1 MIGHHTVA
9 AFFSKMTRRKMGYS
23 IKLMTCGEILK
34 VGAVIFFSSLFV
46 ASRANSSTV
55 SIESAVPSLRAHT
68 VGDHLIRYLETWAK
82 AQAGEVQQQQA
93 RHIASAVAASVRSH
107 PEFLAARAALTSS
120 REGVDEARAAWW
132 PQLSGNTGF
141 GTRTTGGVSVN
152 TPTFGVTL
160 SQLLFDFGNTSAKV
174 GAAESRV
181 QGAQAGLDKKQ
192 AAVVMRAVAAW
203 HELYRTRKLTEL
215 HRLNVQA
222 RQDIVSFIKERA
234 DLGGSAASDVLR
246 ARARQTEAEAALS
259 AARVREQ
266 VAESAW
272 REVFQSEP
280 PAQVEVWPDFPL
292 DVVSLKA
299 QVDALV
305 ARFPTVQEAKQLS
318 LASEKEAEAARAN
331 LFPRLAIEHSIAQN
345 KQTSTGIEYT
355 DRSTLLTLRYNFLSG
370 GAEMARA
377 RQAAS
382 KAVEYAMQADT
393 EQRNTEKNLRQ
404 TLSEVAL
411 GQDIL
416 QNRRLAVGVANDT
429 LAAVREQFAFRRG
442 TLLDLLRAQE
452 DVFMA
457 GRDLIDAVTDHAL
470 ARYRLLYMAS
480 LLDQHFSLGSPP

>member
-1 MIGHHTVA
+1 MFSTPFRLYFLHCLLALGLLA
-9 AFFSKMTRRKMGYS
+9 ANTWTSEARAQTA
-23 IKLMTCGEILK
+23 
-34 VGAVIFFSSLFV
+34 GAVQE
-46 ASRANSSTV
+46 TT
-55 SIESAVPSLRAHT
+55 LRAHT
-68 VGDHLIRYLETWAK
+68 VGDQLIRYLEAWAN
-82 AQAGEVQQQQA
+82 AQSGEAQQQQA
-93 RHIASAVAASVRSH
+93 RQIANAVAQSVRQH

-141 GTRTTGGVSVN
+141 GNRTTGGVSIN
-152 TPTFGVTL
+152 TPTYGVTL
-160 SQLLFDFGNTSAKV
+160 SQLLFDFGNTSAKI
-174 GAAESRV
+174 GAAELRV

-192 AAVVMRAVAAW
+192 AAVVMRAVSAW
-203 HELYRTRKLTEL
+203 HELYRTRKLMEL

-222 RQDIVSFIKERA
+222 RQDIVAFIKERA

-259 AARVREQ
+259 AASVREQ
-266 VAESAW
+266 AAESAW

-280 PAQVEVWPDFPL
+280 PSKVEVWPDFAL
-292 DVVSLKA
+292 NVGALKE

-318 LASEKEAEAARAN
+318 LASEKDAAAARAN
-331 LFPRLAIEHSIAQN
+331 LFPRVALEHSIAQN
-345 KQTSTGIEYT
+345 KQTSSGTEYT
-355 DRSTLLTLRYNFLSG
+355 DRSTLVTLRYNFLSG

-382 KAVEYAMQADT
+382 KAVEYAMQAET

-411 GQDIL
+411 GQEIL
-416 QNRRLAVGVANDT
+416 RNRRLAVGVANDT

-442 TLLDLLRAQE
+442 SLLDLLRAQE

-480 LLDQHFSLGSPP
+480 MLEEHFSLGTPP

>member
-1 MIGHHTVA
+1 MLRVQLPTVSLISRNLLHMLWA
-9 AFFSKMTRRKMGYS
+9 VFLGSMSA
-23 IKLMTCGEILK
+23 L
-34 VGAVIFFSSLFV
+34 VGAQPNDFPNLGK
-46 ASRANSSTV
+46 AQL
-55 SIESAVPSLRAHT
+55 LRVNAA
-68 VGDHLIRYLETWAK
+68 GNALIQYLEVWAQGQNNQEQK
-82 AQAGEVQQQQA
+82 QQA
-93 RHIASAVAASVRSH
+93 LLVMQSVSNAVRQH
-107 PEFLAARAALTSS
+107 PEFLAARAALASS

-141 GTRTTGGVSVN
+141 GTRTTGGVSIN
-152 TPTFGVTL
+152 TPTYGVTL
-160 SQLLFDFGNTSAKV
+160 SQLLFDFGNTTAKI

-192 AAVVMRAVAAW
+192 AAVVMRAVSAW
-203 HELYRTRKLTEL
+203 HELYRTRKQMEL

-222 RQDIVSFIKERA
+222 RHDIVAFIKERA
-234 DLGGSAASDVLR
+234 ELGGSAASDVLR

-259 AARVREQ
+259 AAGVREQ
-266 VAESAW
+266 AAESAW
-272 REVFQSEP
+272 REVFQTDP
-280 PAQVEVWPDFPL
+280 PSKVEVWPDFAL
-292 DVVSLKA
+292 NVNALKE

-318 LASEKEAEAARAN
+318 LASEKDAAAARAN
-331 LFPRLAIEHSIAQN
+331 LFPRVALEHSIAQN
-345 KQTSTGIEYT
+345 KQASTGMEYT
-355 DRSTLLTLRYNFLSG
+355 DRSTLVTLRYNFLSG

-382 KAVEYAMQADT
+382 RAVEYAMQAET

-404 TLSEVAL
+404 SLSEVAL
-411 GQDIL
+411 GQEIL
-416 QNRRLAVGVANDT
+416 SNRRLAVGVANDT

-480 LLDQHFSLGSPP
+480 MLEEHFSLGSPP

>member
-1 MIGHHTVA
+1 MGCTLLA
-9 AFFSKMTRRKMGYS
+9 AMTW
-23 IKLMTCGEILK
+23 
-34 VGAVIFFSSLFV
+34 
-46 ASRANSSTV
+46 RAEAWAQDATSVQPT
-55 SIESAVPSLRAHT
+55 ALRAHT
-68 VGDHLIRYLETWAK
+68 VGDHLIRYLEAWANV
-82 AQAGEVQQQQA
+82 QAGEAQQKQARQIADTVARSVQQ
-93 RHIASAVAASVRSH
+93 H

-132 PQLSGNTGF
+132 PQISGNTGY
-141 GTRTTGGVSVN
+141 GSRTTGGVSVN
-152 TPTFGVTL
+152 SPTYGVTL
-160 SQLLFDFGNTSAKV
+160 SQLLFDFGNTSAKI

-192 AAVVMRAVAAW
+192 AAVVMRAVSAW
-203 HELYRTRKLTEL
+203 HELYRSRKQTEL

-222 RQDIVSFIKERA
+222 RQDIVAFIKERA

-259 AARVREQ
+259 AAGVREQ
-266 VAESAW
+266 AAESAW

-280 PAQVEVWPDFPL
+280 PIQVEVWPDFPL
-292 DVVSLKA
+292 DVTALKA
-299 QVDALV
+299 QVDTLV

-318 LASEKEAEAARAN
+318 LASEKDAEAARAN
-331 LFPRLAIEHSIAQN
+331 LFPRLALEHAIAQN
-345 KQTSTGIEYT
+345 KQTSTGMEYT

-382 KAVEYAMQADT
+382 KAVEYAMQAET

-411 GQDIL
+411 GQEIL
-416 QNRRLAVGVANDT
+416 RNRRLAVGVANDT

-442 TLLDLLRAQE
+442 TLPDLLRAQE

-480 LLDQHFSLGSPP
+480 LLDAHFSLGTMP

>member
-1 MIGHHTVA
+1 M
-9 AFFSKMTRRKMGYS
+9 FSKPFGVSGLRCFLG
-23 IKLMTCGEILK
+23 IGVILTCALASK
-34 VGAVIFFSSLFV
+34 VEAQNLPLVQD
-46 ASRANSSTV
+46 TT
-55 SIESAVPSLRAHT
+55 LRAHT
-68 VGDHLIRYLETWAK
+68 VGDHLIRYLETWAN
-82 AQAGEVQQQQA
+82 AQAGETQQQLA
-93 RHIASAVAASVRSH
+93 RQITNSVAQSVRQH
-107 PEFLAARAALTSS
+107 PEFLAARAALNSS

-132 PQLSGNTGF
+132 PQLSGNTGY
-141 GTRTTGGVSVN
+141 GTRTTGGVSIN
-152 TPTFGVTL
+152 TPTYGVTL
-160 SQLLFDFGNTSAKV
+160 SQLLFDFGNTSAKI

-192 AAVVMRAVAAW
+192 AGVVMRAVSAW
-203 HELYRTRKLTEL
+203 HELYRTRKQMEL

-222 RQDIVSFIKERA
+222 RQDIVAFIKERA

-259 AARVREQ
+259 AASVREQ
-266 VAESAW
+266 AAEAAW

-280 PAQVEVWPDFPL
+280 PKGVEVWPDFPL
-292 DVVSLKA
+292 DVVALKE
-299 QVDALV
+299 QVEALV
-305 ARFPTVQEAKQLS
+305 ARFPTVLEAKQLS
-318 LASEKEAEAARAN
+318 LASEKDAEAARAN
-331 LFPRLAIEHSIAQN
+331 LFPRVALEHSIAQN
-345 KQTSTGIEYT
+345 KQASTGMEYT
-355 DRSTLLTLRYNFLSG
+355 DRSTLVTLRYNFLSG

-382 KAVEYAMQADT
+382 RAVEYAMQAET

-411 GQDIL
+411 GQEIL
-416 QNRRLAVGVANDT
+416 SNRRLAVGVANDT

-480 LLDQHFSLGSPP
+480 LLDEHFSLGSTP

>member
-1 MIGHHTVA
+1 MGCLP
-9 AFFSKMTRRKMGYS
+9 FSNSVVCKS
-23 IKLMTCGEILK
+23 FWCLCGF
-34 VGAVIFFSSLFV
+34 ASVITNVTAQQESQLSNTFLQQL
-46 ASRANSSTV
+46 RPV
-55 SIESAVPSLRAHT
+55 SENLRAHT

-82 AQAGEVQQQQA
+82 AQAGETQQQQA
-93 RHIASAVAASVRSH
+93 RQIASAVAESVRSH

-160 SQLLFDFGNTSAKV
+160 SQLLFDFGNTSAKI

-203 HELYRTRKLTEL
+203 HELYRTRKLMEL

-318 LASEKEAEAARAN
+318 LSSEKEAEAARAN

-480 LLDQHFSLGSPP
+480 LLDEHFSLGSPP

>member
-1 MIGHHTVA
+1 M
-9 AFFSKMTRRKMGYS
+9 FFKPLRRTFQHGLAGLVLLLVNAWGS
-23 IKLMTCGEILK
+23 D
-34 VGAVIFFSSLFV
+34 VWAQ
-46 ASRANSSTV
+46 
-55 SIESAVPSLRAHT
+55 VPTLVQETTLRAHT
-68 VGDHLIRYLETWAK
+68 VGDHLIRYLEAWAK

-331 LFPRLAIEHSIAQN
+331 LFPRLAIEHSVAQN